1 MANKSTEFTMYD
13 KIIDIPHE
21 LKEFV
26 KNETYSLLIKGS
38 TGTGKTTLALTILR
52 TLDTKNFFYISTRN
66 SPKQLLN
73 YYPWLS
79 KFVKGSEMNIN
90 YSNQDEQ
97 YEYACFE
104 DARLDEP
111 ESLFERITNQLMDV
125 KTPIIIVDSWD
136 SVASL
141 MDNEARLN
149 NERVLQTWRERAGAK
164 LIFTTEG
171 VYESSLQYLVD
182 GVVDLSYFYS
192 DEVRLREL
200 RLIKLR
206 GIRIKRA
213 SYIFSLAG
221 GILRC
226 YDSYHPIEYK
236 LLWNQSKIIKNY
248 SLKNNLR
255 EIEHPDLDILLSG
268 LVSEGLLVI
277 EKDNILTSDII
288 YLFLLK
294 IISKLLAENH
304 AVIIDSSISETLNS
318 KLSIIGEKAKYKIG
332 IINLR
337 KDKESKHDQTSSVDD
352 LLRDFKETKCNIA
365 LVLNNKSNDI
375 YGSYDFSKFQNQGI
389 KLIIIIREKTNSNV
403 YPENADLY
411 LKFVLLSGSVFLK
424 SIFPT
429 SHMFGIRLRLPEC
442 EIDFEL
448 LL

>member
-182 GVVDLSYFYS
+182 GVVDLSYFYR

-248 SLKNNLR
+248 SIKNNLR

-294 IISKLLAENH
+294 IISKLLAEKY

-318 KLSIIGEKAKYKIG
+318 KLSIIVEKAKYKIG

-337 KDKESKHDQTSSVDD
+337 KDKESKHDQT
-352 LLRDFKETKCNIA
+352 
-365 LVLNNKSNDI
+365 
-375 YGSYDFSKFQNQGI
+375 
-389 KLIIIIREKTNSNV
+389 
-403 YPENADLY
+403 
-411 LKFVLLSGSVFLK
+411 
-424 SIFPT
+424 
-429 SHMFGIRLRLPEC
+429 RLC
-442 EIDFEL
+442 
-448 LL
+448 

>member
-337 KDKESKHDQTSSVDD
+337 EDKESKHDQTSSVDD

-375 YGSYDFSKFQNQGI
+375 YGS
-389 KLIIIIREKTNSNV
+389 L
-403 YPENADLY
+403 
-411 LKFVLLSGSVFLK
+411 
-424 SIFPT
+424 
-429 SHMFGIRLRLPEC
+429 
-442 EIDFEL
+442 
-448 LL
+448 

>member
-268 LVSEGLLVI
+268 LVSEGLLVG
-277 EKDNILTSDII
+277 N
-288 YLFLLK
+288 
-294 IISKLLAENH
+294 
-304 AVIIDSSISETLNS
+304 
-318 KLSIIGEKAKYKIG
+318 
-332 IINLR
+332 
-337 KDKESKHDQTSSVDD
+337 
-352 LLRDFKETKCNIA
+352 
-365 LVLNNKSNDI
+365 
-375 YGSYDFSKFQNQGI
+375 
-389 KLIIIIREKTNSNV
+389 
-403 YPENADLY
+403 
-411 LKFVLLSGSVFLK
+411 
-424 SIFPT
+424 
-429 SHMFGIRLRLPEC
+429 
-442 EIDFEL
+442 
-448 LL
+448 

>member
-1 MANKSTEFTMYD
+1 MATKSTEFTMYD

-79 KFVKGSEMNIN
+79 KFVKGSEMNRN

-248 SLKNNLR
+248 SLKNNLI

-304 AVIIDSSISETLNS
+304 AIIVDSSISETLNS

-337 KDKESKHDQTSSVDD
+337 GDKESKLEQTSFVDD
-352 LLRDFKETKCNIA
+352 LLRDFKEMKCNIA

-389 KLIIIIREKTNSNV
+389 KVIIIIREKTNSNI

-442 EIDFEL
+442 
-448 LL
+448 

>member
-1 MANKSTEFTMYD
+1 MATKSTKFTMYD

-79 KFVKGSEMNIN
+79 KFVKGSEMNRN

-182 GVVDLSYFYS
+182 GVVDLSYFYT

-248 SLKNNLR
+248 SLKNNLI

-304 AVIIDSSISETLNS
+304 AIIVDSSISETLNS

-337 KDKESKHDQTSSVDD
+337 GDKESKLEQTSFVDD
-352 LLRDFKETKCNIA
+352 LLRDFREMKCNIA

-389 KLIIIIREKTNSNV
+389 KVIIIIREKTNSNV

-429 SHMFGIRLRLPEC
+429 SHMFGIVFLPERGY
-442 EIDFEL
+442 FEL

>member
-1 MANKSTEFTMYD
+1 MATKSTEFTMYD

-79 KFVKGSEMNIN
+79 KFVKGSEMNRN
-90 YSNQDEQ
+90 YSNQDDQ

-182 GVVDLSYFYS
+182 GVVELSYFYS

-424 SIFPT
+424 SICPT

>member
-1 MANKSTEFTMYD
+1 MATKSTEFTMYD

-79 KFVKGSEMNIN
+79 KFVKGSEMNRN

-248 SLKNNLR
+248 SLKNNLI

-304 AVIIDSSISETLNS
+304 AIIVDSSISETLNS

-337 KDKESKHDQTSSVDD
+337 GDKESKLEQTSFVDD
-352 LLRDFKETKCNIA
+352 LLRDFKEMKCNIA

-389 KLIIIIREKTNSNV
+389 KVIIIIREKTNSNV

-429 SHMFGIRLRLPEC
+429 SHMFGIRLRLPER

>member
-1 MANKSTEFTMYD
+1 
-13 KIIDIPHE
+13 
-21 LKEFV
+21 
-26 KNETYSLLIKGS
+26 
-38 TGTGKTTLALTILR
+38 
-52 TLDTKNFFYISTRN
+52 
-66 SPKQLLN
+66 
-73 YYPWLS
+73 
-79 KFVKGSEMNIN
+79 
-90 YSNQDEQ
+90 
-97 YEYACFE
+97 
-104 DARLDEP
+104 
-111 ESLFERITNQLMDV
+111 MDV

-248 SLKNNLR
+248 SLKNNLI

-304 AVIIDSSISETLNS
+304 AIIVDSSISETLNS

-337 KDKESKHDQTSSVDD
+337 GDKESKLEQTS
-352 LLRDFKETKCNIA
+352 LC
-365 LVLNNKSNDI
+365 
-375 YGSYDFSKFQNQGI
+375 
-389 KLIIIIREKTNSNV
+389 
-403 YPENADLY
+403 
-411 LKFVLLSGSVFLK
+411 
-424 SIFPT
+424 
-429 SHMFGIRLRLPEC
+429 
-442 EIDFEL
+442 
-448 LL
+448 

>member
-66 SPKQLLN
+66 SPKQLLS

-226 YDSYHPIEYK
+226 YDSYHPLEYK

-268 LVSEGLLVI
+268 LVSEGLLVM
-277 EKDNILTSDII
+277 
-288 YLFLLK
+288 
-294 IISKLLAENH
+294 
-304 AVIIDSSISETLNS
+304 
-318 KLSIIGEKAKYKIG
+318 
-332 IINLR
+332 
-337 KDKESKHDQTSSVDD
+337 
-352 LLRDFKETKCNIA
+352 RDYCN
-365 LVLNNKSNDI
+365 
-375 YGSYDFSKFQNQGI
+375 
-389 KLIIIIREKTNSNV
+389 
-403 YPENADLY
+403 
-411 LKFVLLSGSVFLK
+411 
-424 SIFPT
+424 
-429 SHMFGIRLRLPEC
+429 
-442 EIDFEL
+442 
-448 LL
+448 

>member
-1 MANKSTEFTMYD
+1 MAIKRKEFTLYD

-26 KNETYSLLIKGS
+26 QNETYSLLINGS

-52 TLDTKNFFYISTRN
+52 TLDTKNFFYISTRS

-79 KFVKGSEMNIN
+79 KFIKGSEINKN
-90 YSNQDEQ
+90 YSNQDEE

-171 VYESSLQYLVD
+171 AYESSLQYLVD
-182 GVVDLSYFYS
+182 GVVNLSYFYR
-192 DEVRLREL
+192 DNVRLREL

-206 GIRIKRA
+206 GIKIQRA
-213 SYIFSLAG
+213 SYIFSLIG

-226 YDSYHPIEYK
+226 YDSYHPIEYN
-236 LLWNQSKIIKNY
+236 LLWNQLKIVRSH
-248 SLKNNLR
+248 SLKNNLK
-255 EIEHPDLDILLSG
+255 EIDFHDLDMLLSG
-268 LVSEGLLVI
+268 PVSNGILVI
-277 EKDNILTSDII
+277 EKDKILTSNII
-288 YLFLLK
+288 YSFLLK
-294 IISKLLAENH
+294 IISKLLAEGY
-304 AVIIDSSISETLNS
+304 AVIIDSSISHSLNS
-318 KLSIIGEKAKYKIG
+318 KLNIVLENDRQKIK
-332 IINLR
+332 IINIR
-337 KDKESKHDQTSSVDD
+337 SNESKSGEISYIQEIP
-352 LLRDFKETKCNIA
+352 RDFIESKNKIA
-365 LVLNNKSNDI
+365 LVLNSKSDFTHVKSDLTRIQNKL
-375 YGSYDFSKFQNQGI
+375 I
-389 KLIIIIREKTNSNV
+389 KLVIIIREETNTDFCLENV
-403 YPENADLY
+403 DVY
-411 LKFVLLSGSVFLK
+411 LRFILLSGSVFLK
-424 SIFPT
+424 SIFP
-429 SHMFGIRLRLPEC
+429 SSYMFGICPLLPDCDIGFERLL
-442 EIDFEL
+442 
-448 LL
+448 

>member
-226 YDSYHPIEYK
+226 YDSYHPLEYK

-248 SLKNNLR
+248 SIKNNLR

-294 IISKLLAENH
+294 IISKLLAENY

>member
-1 MANKSTEFTMYD
+1 MATKSTEFTMYD

-79 KFVKGSEMNIN
+79 KFVKGSEMNRN

-248 SLKNNLR
+248 SLKNNLI

-304 AVIIDSSISETLNS
+304 AIIVDSSISETLNS

-337 KDKESKHDQTSSVDD
+337 GDKESKLEQTS
-352 LLRDFKETKCNIA
+352 FC
-365 LVLNNKSNDI
+365 
-375 YGSYDFSKFQNQGI
+375 
-389 KLIIIIREKTNSNV
+389 
-403 YPENADLY
+403 
-411 LKFVLLSGSVFLK
+411 
-424 SIFPT
+424 
-429 SHMFGIRLRLPEC
+429 
-442 EIDFEL
+442 
-448 LL
+448 